1 MFEQLKSFFVNHSLK
16 LLALVCGFVV
26 WFSVVSRQEARAEFD
41 LPLVAVN
48 LQDNMALV
56 NPLPEYLPAELDGKA
71 MDLIRLKLSHS
82 ARIEVDLSK
91 IPQGYSRIGN
101 ERLSFISPSIPNV
114 KMLRV
119 TQSLLRVE
127 TDSRIEQKIPVHS
140 RLKAS
145 AASGFTLVGEPYI
158 IPDSIFISGARS
170 VIAKIK
176 NIQTKEFFITDL
188 KWTNSFS
195 VGLDLSSIPS
205 VADIADTAVYARVKI
220 EPLEH
225 KVFSEIPVRLIG
237 SYERDL
243 YSLEPSTADVE
254 VSGGKDLL
262 SKVNRQ
268 DINLYIEFSRYAIEN
283 TDELGPTVRI
293 MQPVA
298 SWQIIP
304 DKFRLVKVLKEYDDE
319 E

>member
-1 MFEQLKSFFVNHSLK
+1 MFGQLKFFFANHSLK
-16 LLALVCGFVV
+16 LLALVCGFVI
-26 WFSVVSRQEARAEFD
+26 WFSVVSRLEARAELD

-71 MDLIRLKLSHS
+71 IDLIRLKFSHS
-82 ARIEVDLSK
+82 ARIEADLSK

-101 ERLSFISPSIPNV
+101 DRLNFISPSVPNV

-127 TDSRIEQKIPVHS
+127 TDSRIEQKIPVLS
-140 RLKAS
+140 KLRAS

-170 VIAKIK
+170 IVAKIK
-176 NIQTKEFFITDL
+176 NIQTKEAFITDL

-195 VGLDLSSIPS
+195 VGLDLSPIPS
-205 VADIADTAVYARVKI
+205 VVDIADTAVYARVKI

-225 KVFSEIPVRLIG
+225 KVFSGIPVRLIG
-237 SYERDL
+237 SYERDV
-243 YSLEPSTADVE
+243 YSLDPPTADVE

-262 SKVNRQ
+262 SKVNLQ
-268 DINLYIEFSRYAIEN
+268 DISLYIEFSRYTIEN
-283 TDELGPTVRI
+283 TEELGPTVRI
-293 MQPVA
+293 TQPVA

-304 DKFRLVKVLKEYDDE
+304 DKFRLVKTLKEYDDE